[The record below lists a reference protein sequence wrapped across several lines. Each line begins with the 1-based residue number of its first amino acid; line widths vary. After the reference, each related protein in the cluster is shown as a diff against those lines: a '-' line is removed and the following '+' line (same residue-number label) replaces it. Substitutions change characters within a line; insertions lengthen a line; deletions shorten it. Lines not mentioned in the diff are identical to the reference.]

1 MQTWGYIKQATLAK
15 LDLEPGEAEVQ
26 NLLGRFYIF
35 ANEAMSQICSSI
47 KPKYT
52 YANFVVT
59 KDMVGKEQNMPN
71 DFISF
76 GDDIN
81 IETVEKQIY
90 SFDGIMTINEERE
103 ADDNDFEYCGTN
115 KIRFFKPGNF
125 RISYNANWFT
135 FTSNLPEQTI
145 VNAPDDVL
153 NCLPSYIAHQC
164 FKIDDE
170 VKSSIYRNE
179 YEMFLAR
186 IDNTH
191 YKSPKHIVIG
201 GGW

>member
-15 LDLEPGEAEVQ
+15 LDLESGEAEVQ

-52 YANFVVT
+52 YANFVIT
-59 KDMVGKEQNMPN
+59 NDMVGKEQNMPN

-81 IETVEKQIY
+81 IETVEKKIY
-90 SFDGIMTINEERE
+90 NFEGIVTINEERE
-103 ADDNDFEYCGTN
+103 ADDNDFEYYGTN
-115 KIRFFKPGNF
+115 QIRFFKPGNF
-125 RISYNANWFT
+125 RISYNANWFI
-135 FTSNLPEQTI
+135 FTSNLSEQTVI
-145 VNAPDDVL
+145 TAPDDVL

-186 IDNTH
+186 IDNTN
-191 YKSPKHIVIG
+191 YKSPKHIIIG

>member
-59 KDMVGKEQNMPN
+59 EDMVGKEQDMPS
-71 DFISF
+71 DFVSF

-81 IETVEKQIY
+81 I
-90 SFDGIMTINEERE
+90 
-103 ADDNDFEYCGTN
+103 
-115 KIRFFKPGNF
+115 
-125 RISYNANWFT
+125 
-135 FTSNLPEQTI
+135 
-145 VNAPDDVL
+145 
-153 NCLPSYIAHQC
+153 
-164 FKIDDE
+164 
-170 VKSSIYRNE
+170 
-179 YEMFLAR
+179 
-186 IDNTH
+186 
-191 YKSPKHIVIG
+191 
-201 GGW
+201 